1 MPCGDTPG
9 VNDLMLVGGY
19 GYYLAVPVGVV
30 RGAMGGR
37 LLASVKLTKVE
48 TAESRENAIPII

>member
-1 MPCGDTPG
+1 M

-19 GYYLAVPVGVV
+19 GYYLAVKVDVV
-30 RGAMGGR
+30 CGAMGGR
-37 LLASVKLTKVE
+37 LLASVRLTKVE

>member
-1 MPCGDTPG
+1 M
-9 VNDLMLVGGY
+9 NDLMLVGGY
-19 GYYLAVPVGVV
+19 GYYLAVQVDVV